1 MHNDDIERADDRD
14 DEETQHDA
22 VVAADDT
29 GMVQQ
34 QELLHEVEVNDGGE
48 RSRP

>member
-1 MHNDDIERADDRD
+1 MHNED
-14 DEETQHDA
+14 DEQHSAEEDTAHDA
-22 VVAADDT
+22 VIAADDT

-48 RSRP
+48 RSA